1 MACIPEET
9 KIFESTLHKTA
20 SNGKTEKC
28 KERIFILAH
37 KIKGPGIKGTRKTL
51 GDVKN
56 AEYILFYRNIGEENP
71 IRVLYLN
78 EKANFIAESETKII
92 KGQKMYA
99 MQLTLST
106 DTKSRTFFLYTPSK
120 TINDHWCYHLK
131 TAVQRETPIE
141 QYRHESIVPRVLQ
154 ESERIYSKPCVRDS
168 GYNSKEN
175 LYEDMNGYKEEFR
188 QREVRS
194 YTGPVLSTTKKVS
207 DVKRSL
213 TDSQK
218 NRPSEAGRPTE
229 ALIT

>member
-1 MACIPEET
+1 MN
-9 KIFESTLHKTA
+9 SYV
-20 SNGKTEKC
+20 
-28 KERIFILAH
+28 FIL
-37 KIKGPGIKGTRKTL
+37 
-51 GDVKN
+51 
-56 AEYILFYRNIGEENP
+56 
-71 IRVLYLN
+71 
-78 EKANFIAESETKII
+78 
-92 KGQKMYA
+92 
-99 MQLTLST
+99 
-106 DTKSRTFFLYTPSK
+106 
-120 TINDHWCYHLK
+120 
-131 TAVQRETPIE
+131 
-141 QYRHESIVPRVLQ
+141 
-154 ESERIYSKPCVRDS
+154 SERIYSKPCVRDS